1 MELQL
6 VRTHI
11 DELDHELL
19 AVISK
24 RLELMDTVATFK
36 FQNALEVRDAV
47 REEAMI
53 ESRVRFFRELG
64 FDDPLF
70 VRDLFM
76 LIMEKSRSLQVEKLK
91 ELEQGL

>member
-1 MELQL
+1 M
-6 VRTHI
+6 RNKI
-11 DELDHELL
+11 DVLDHELL
-19 AVISK
+19 SVIAK

-36 FQNALEVRDAV
+36 FKNALEVRDAV

-53 ESRVRFFRELG
+53 ESRVRFFREIG

-70 VRDLFM
+70 VRDLFS
-76 LIMEKSRSLQVEKLK
+76 LIMEKSRELQMEKLK

>member
-53 ESRVRFFRELG
+53 ESRVRLFRELG

-70 VRDLFM
+70 VRDLFT
-76 LIMEKSRSLQVEKLK
+76 LIMEKSRELQVEKLK